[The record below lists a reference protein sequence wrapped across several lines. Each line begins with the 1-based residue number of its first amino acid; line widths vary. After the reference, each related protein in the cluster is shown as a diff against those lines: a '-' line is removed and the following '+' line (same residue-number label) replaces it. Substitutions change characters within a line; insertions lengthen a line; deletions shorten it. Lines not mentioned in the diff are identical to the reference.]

1 VPDQEGLD
9 ALRGRVERRTR
20 AVPPPRNPRP
30 ASQPLPTTETA
41 RTDDTET
48 AGPNREQRGS
58 AGSEPVVNLPALDS
72 SAEAPP
78 KPAEPAPTPPTGVAE
93 PPPPPDQSP
102 PVDFRGNTGA
112 RGTEPTAN
120 LTLRIRQS
128 LDLRLAELTHGLRR
142 EGVRSSKKEL
152 IEMCLFE
159 LPTEPTE
166 HLRARLRSYRENVP
180 KEPL

>member
-1 VPDQEGLD
+1 M
-9 ALRGRVERRTR
+9 
-20 AVPPPRNPRP
+20 
-30 ASQPLPTTETA
+30 
-41 RTDDTET
+41 
-48 AGPNREQRGS
+48 
-58 AGSEPVVNLPALDS
+58 
-72 SAEAPP
+72 
-78 KPAEPAPTPPTGVAE
+78 PAPQ
-93 PPPPPDQSP
+93 PDPSP
-102 PVDFRGNTGA
+102 PVPDLRRNTGA
-112 RGTEPTAN
+112 AGTEPTAN

-180 KEPL
+180 KDPL